1 MPLIQ
6 QKRRNLAPEF
16 TTRIITI
23 SIIKWPKKARKK
35 NCFYKHIQ
43 DLPFTPGSNNSNIP
57 HFIQLNKDLLF
68 LTNTADIQSRHVLQ
82 IETIFAYGFFLF
94 SRNFHDITL
103 TL

>member
-43 DLPFTPGSNNSNIP
+43 DLPFTPGSNN
-57 HFIQLNKDLLF
+57 
-68 LTNTADIQSRHVLQ
+68 
-82 IETIFAYGFFLF
+82 
-94 SRNFHDITL
+94 
-103 TL
+103 